1 MNALCQDQQMNINWV
16 REQFPVFDSPSHMV
30 FMDNA
35 GGSQTVGHAIHA
47 ITEYLTHYDVQLGAS
62 YATSAAASTQL
73 ARATDHIRTYLNARH
88 PEEVI
93 VGPSS
98 TALVRVLSLCLS
110 QGWQAGDE
118 VIITD
123 VDHEANR
130 AAWLAL
136 EQHGLVIKTWHIRV
150 DSGQL
155 ATDDLLE
162 LLNERTRLVCFTHV
176 SNILGTI
183 NPVKD
188 WTRLIHERG
197 AHVCVDGVAYAPHR
211 LIDVQDWDVDFY
223 FFSTYK
229 TFGPHQAVMYGK
241 RALLEALPGFNHD
254 FITTSPYKFQPGN
267 VNYELCYAMG
277 AVVQYLCD
285 LGAEQPHAP
294 INRVNLQSAYAQI
307 AAHEARLLRP
317 LVEFLQKKPQVRI
330 IGEPVS
336 DPDRRVATLSFVHEH
351 TNSQSIVE
359 AVDPHQIGIRFGDFY
374 AVKLIDHLGLRDQQG
389 VVRVSLAHYNTEGEV
404 SYLVDVLD
412 NEL

>member
-1 MNALCQDQQMNINWV
+1 
-16 REQFPVFDSPSHMV
+16 
-30 FMDNA
+30 MDNA
-35 GGSQTVGHAIHA
+35 GGSQTVGHAMRA
-47 ITEYLTHYDVQLGAS
+47 ITDYLTHYDVQLGAS
-62 YATSAAASTQL
+62 YATSVSASTQL
-73 ARATDHIRTYLNARH
+73 AQATDHIRTYLNAAH
-88 PEEVI
+88 TEEVI

-98 TALVRVLSLCLS
+98 TALVRILSLCLS
-110 QGWQAGDE
+110 QDWLAGDE

-136 EQHGLVIKTWHIRV
+136 QQQGVVIKTWHIRPDTLQL
-150 DSGQL
+150 DSE
-155 ATDDLLE
+155 DLLE
-162 LLNERTRLVCFTHV
+162 LMTERTRLVCFTQV
-176 SNILGTI
+176 SNILGSI

-188 WTRLIHERG
+188 WTRLIHEHG
-197 AHVCVDGVAYAPHR
+197 AQVCVDGVAYAPHR
-211 LIDVQDWDVDFY
+211 LIDVQDWDVDYY

-229 TFGPHQAVMYGK
+229 TFGPHQAVLYGK

-285 LGAEQPHAP
+285 LGAGQTEAA
-294 INRVNLQSAYAQI
+294 INRGHLQTAYAQI
-307 AAHEARLLRP
+307 AAHEARLLEP
-317 LVEFLQKKPQVRI
+317 LVGLLQQNPDVRI

-336 DPDRRVATLSFVHEH
+336 DPDRRVATLSFVHQH
-351 TNSQSIVE
+351 KDSKSIVE

>member
-1 MNALCQDQQMNINWV
+1 MNINWV
-16 REQFPVFDSPSHMV
+16 REQFPVFASQPEMV

-35 GGSQTVGHAIHA
+35 GGSQTVGHAIRA
-47 ITEYLTHYDVQLGAS
+47 ITAYLTHYDVQLGAS

-73 ARATDHIRTYLNARH
+73 AQATDHIRTFLNARH
-88 PEEVI
+88 SEEVI

-98 TALVRVLSLCLS
+98 TALVRILSLCLS

-136 EQHGLVIKTWHIRV
+136 ERQGVVIKTWHIRPDTLQL
-150 DSGQL
+150 DSG
-155 ATDDLLE
+155 DLLE
-162 LLNERTRLVCFTHV
+162 LMTERTRLVCFTQV

-188 WTRLIHERG
+188 WTQLIHEHG
-197 AHVCVDGVAYAPHR
+197 AQVCVDGVAYAPHR
-211 LIDVQDWDVDFY
+211 LIDVQDWDVDYY

-229 TFGPHQAVMYGK
+229 TFGPHQGVMYGK

-277 AVVQYLCD
+277 AVVQYLCE
-285 LGAEQPHAP
+285 LGAGQAETA
-294 INRVNLQSAYAQI
+294 INRTHLQAAFAHI
-307 AAHEARLLRP
+307 ADHEARLLEP
-317 LVEFLQKKPQVRI
+317 LVDVLIQNPHVRI
-330 IGEPVS
+330 IGEAVS
-336 DPDRRVATLSFVHEH
+336 DPERRVATLSFVHEGKD
-351 TNSQSIVE
+351 SQSIVE
-359 AVDPHQIGIRFGDFY
+359 AVDPHRIGIRFGDFY

-389 VVRVSLAHYNTEGEV
+389 VVRVSLAHYNTEAEV
-404 SYLVDVLD
+404 AQLIEVL
-412 NEL
+412 NQEL